1 MIFIAISHNSLPFW
15 FYTFS
20 SIIILLHRVN
30 YASESQISVSRAD
43 TFTKFQICIS
53 IFYAFPP
60 TCSKLTETQLCSE
73 LLFSL
78 INLVLFQCPS
88 YVNNNITHQILITTK
103 SNIPDCFF
111 FFYSPPFSVTSL
123 FLEFILI
130 FSPFLL
136 SSFLSS
142 GYKIWSLNY
151 CTKFH
156 LSLFLIRS
164 Y

>member
-1 MIFIAISHNSLPFW
+1 MPFPTTPFPSDSIHFLPLLSFYIGSTMPVSLKSLFLGQ
-15 FYTFS
+15 TH
-20 SIIILLHRVN
+20 LLNFR
-30 YASESQISVSRAD
+30 SVFLS
-43 TFTKFQICIS
+43 FTHFHLHV
-53 IFYAFPP
+53 P
-60 TCSKLTETQLCSE
+60 KLIETQLCSE